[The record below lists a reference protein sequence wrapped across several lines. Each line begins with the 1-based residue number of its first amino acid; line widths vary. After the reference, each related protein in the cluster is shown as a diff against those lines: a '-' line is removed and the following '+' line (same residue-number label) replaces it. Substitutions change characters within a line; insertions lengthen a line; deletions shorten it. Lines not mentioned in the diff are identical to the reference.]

1 MGKGDRRSNVGPAE
15 SGFVL
20 EDYVLYNLVRTAA
33 TYNEE
38 MAKALKAY
46 RLDTMKWRVMMLLN
60 DKSPSSVGELARRSV
75 TKMPTL
81 TRVLIRMEGEGLVVR
96 QALEGDR
103 RVVQVTMT
111 PKAVTTLRAVQA
123 IGQRVFERAFEGV
136 SDAEAA
142 SMTQALR
149 RIRANLNRSPY
160 AKADGAET
168 RKARAS

>member
-1 MGKGDRRSNVGPAE
+1 MGKEKNASNVGPAE
-15 SGFVL
+15 AGFVL

-38 MAKALKAY
+38 MAKALKSY

-60 DKSPSSVGELARRSV
+60 DQSPSSVGVLARRSV

-81 TRVLIRMEGEGLVVR
+81 TRVLIRMEEEGLVVR

-103 RVVQVTMT
+103 RVVEVTMT

-136 SDAEAA
+136 SDADARL
-142 SMTQALR
+142 MTRSLR
-149 RIRANLNRSPY
+149 RIRANLSRSPY
-160 AKADGAET
+160 DDAE
-168 RKARAS
+168 RGEQQRARAS